1 MQQPCEHGRVL
12 LARPRLVLMD
22 ESTGALGVAT
32 EARLHA
38 ALLLAKRYITHWPHA
53 AGRVLLARPR
63 LVLMDES
70 TSALD
75 VANEARLYAAL
86 REAGIT
92 FVSVGHRPT
101 LTAFHDTVLRLEGE
115 GEGEGGAGGGRA
127 GRRNW
132 RVLRAA
138 EAEQAEKE
146 AAGAHAAAL

>member
-1 MQQPCEHGRVL
+1 M
-12 LARPRLVLMD
+12 
-22 ESTGALGVAT
+22 
-32 EARLHA
+32 
-38 ALLLAKRYITHWPHA
+38 
-53 AGRVLLARPR
+53 LLARPR

-101 LTAFHDTVLRLEGE
+101 LTAFHDTVLRLEGAE
-115 GEGEGGAGGGRA
+115 EGEGGAGGGRV
-127 GRRNW
+127 GRQNW